1 MVEDFG
7 FTHICT
13 GELLRAECE
22 KGTKE
27 GERLKKLMCDGAII
41 PTEQVV
47 PLLKSAMMQHPS
59 KNYVIDGFPRSV
71 DQGQMFE
78 QQVAEMQTIIHLE
91 IS

>member
-22 KGTKE
+22 KVSSSHLFVINTLKGTKE

-59 KNYVIDGFPRSV
+59 KVSNSK
-71 DQGQMFE
+71 
-78 QQVAEMQTIIHLE
+78 LKL
-91 IS
+91 